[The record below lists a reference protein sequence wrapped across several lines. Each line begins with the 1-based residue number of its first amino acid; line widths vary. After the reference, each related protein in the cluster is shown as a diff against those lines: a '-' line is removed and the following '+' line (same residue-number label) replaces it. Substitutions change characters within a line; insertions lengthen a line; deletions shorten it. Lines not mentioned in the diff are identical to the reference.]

1 MLSLI
6 FYQSEPTTQSYGTL
20 SISNGLFRSMCDTL
34 GIPAIFVKAVFAT
47 PWKAHT
53 CGQAYLVES
62 NLETDAA
69 GEITGVSM

>member
-6 FYQSEPTTQSYGTL
+6 FYQSEPTTESHGTL
-20 SISNGLFRSMCDTL
+20 SISKELFRSMCDSL
-34 GIPAIFVKAVFAT
+34 RIPAIFAKAVFAT

-53 CGQAYLVES
+53 CGQAYFVES

-69 GEITGVSM
+69 GEITGLSM

>member
-6 FYQSEPTTQSYGTL
+6 FYQSELTTKSHGTL
-20 SISNGLFRSMCDTL
+20 SISKGLFQSMCDTL
-34 GIPAIFVKAVFAT
+34 SIPAIFVKAVFTT

-53 CGQAYLVES
+53 CGQAYFVES

>member
-1 MLSLI
+1 MLSLL
-6 FYQSEPTTQSYGTL
+6 FYQSALTTQSYGTL
-20 SISNGLFRSMCDTL
+20 SICKELFQSMCDTL
-34 GIPAIFVKAVFAT
+34 NIPAIFVKAVFAS

-53 CGQAYLVES
+53 CGQAYFVES